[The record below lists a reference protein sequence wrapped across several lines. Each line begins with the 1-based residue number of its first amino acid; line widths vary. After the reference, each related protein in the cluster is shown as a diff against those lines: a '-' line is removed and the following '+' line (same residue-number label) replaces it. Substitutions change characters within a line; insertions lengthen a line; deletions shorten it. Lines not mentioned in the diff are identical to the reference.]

1 MTRRRPTKLTWTGD
15 TLPDGRPA
23 AHLGDYG
30 IPPVTIEGD
39 ALDALSVQQIAIAR
53 DSGLYRVTE
62 APEPKAAKPAKAD
75 KASKAATGKTKVRD
89 DAPNPS
95 YVPGVTE
102 TPDEAPNGAPVT
114 DTPVEPDTKGE

>member
-1 MTRRRPTKLTWTGD
+1 MTRRRPTKLTWIGD

-30 IPPVTIEGD
+30 IPPETIEGE

-62 APEPKAAKPAKAD
+62 APEPKAAKPAKEP
-75 KASKAATGKTKVRD
+75 KPPKRTGKAPETD
-89 DAPNPS
+89 DAPEPE
-95 YVPGVTE
+95 PE
-102 TPDEAPNGAPVT
+102 TPDEAPNGALVT
-114 DTPVEPDTKGE
+114 DTPVEPDTKG

>member
-30 IPPVTIEGD
+30 IPPETIEGE

-62 APEPKAAKPAKAD
+62 APEPKAAKPVKAD
-75 KASKAATGKTKVRD
+75 KAPKDAPGNTKVRD
-89 DAPNPS
+89 DAPKSS
-95 YVPGVTE
+95 YFPD
-102 TPDEAPNGAPVT
+102 TPDEAPNGALVT
-114 DTPVEPDTKGE
+114 DTPVEPDEKGG

>member
-1 MTRRRPTKLTWTGD
+1 MTRRRPTKLTWTGA

-30 IPPVTIEGD
+30 LPPETIEGE

-62 APEPKAAKPAKAD
+62 APEPKAAKPAKAP
-75 KASKAATGKTKVRD
+75 K
-89 DAPNPS
+89 DAPGIRQVS
-95 YVPGVTE
+95 SDVPESTYFPE
-102 TPDEAPNGAPVT
+102 IPDEAPNGALVT
-114 DTPVEPDTKGE
+114 DTPVEPDEKGG